1 MRNKRIL
8 SFALAFVCLLA
19 AGIPVMAAEV
29 DCDDV
34 YCFSTGD
41 FSQEEGELKGICITA
56 LPDSDS
62 GTVLLGSRVLRPGD
76 ILAANQINQ
85 MTFAP
90 LRTEENA
97 QAVISYLPIYEN
109 HVAPGATMTLSIRG
123 KEDKAPVAQDIALE
137 TYKNLPKE
145 GTLKVSDPEGGK
157 LIFTVVRQPKRGEV
171 VVNADGTF
179 LYTPKKNKVGVDSFV
194 FTATDE
200 AGNVSREATVTI
212 RLLKPTASQ
221 YTDTLEEDCRFEAEW
236 LKNTGLFE
244 GENINGESCFQPG
257 KTVGRGEFLAVAV
270 KLLELPLEK
279 DARQLQAVRS
289 APQWL
294 RPYVAAAL
302 RSGMLEGLDLESVGY
317 DSPITGHE
325 AAMMLQNV
333 LDLKVS
339 TAAQLNSE
347 GDNATPQEMALACL
361 AENGVKLL
369 GDQALTRR
377 ELAVALYQVKTL
389 SQDAPGMQ
397 VIRSQR

>member
-1 MRNKRIL
+1 MLKKRIFCL
-8 SFALAFVCLLA
+8 ALAAVCLLGA
-19 AGIPVMAAEV
+19 AVPALAAEV

-41 FSQEEGELKGICITA
+41 FSQEEEELKGICITG
-56 LPDSDS
+56 LPDSS
-62 GTVLLGSRVLRPGD
+62 AGTVLLGSRVLRPGD
-76 ILAANQINQ
+76 ILAADQVNQ
-85 MTFAP
+85 MTFSP

-97 QAVISYLPIYEN
+97 QAVISYLPIYET
-109 HVAPGATMTLSIRG
+109 HVAPSATMTLAIRG

-157 LIFTVVRQPKRGEV
+157 LVFTVTRQPKRGEV
-171 VVNADGTF
+171 VVNNDGTF

-221 YTDTLEEDCRFEAEW
+221 YSDTVGEDCRFEAEW

-244 GENINGESCFQPG
+244 GENINGASCFQPG
-257 KTVGRGEFLAVAV
+257 KAVSGGEFLAVAV
-270 KLLELPLEK
+270 KLLELPVEENVQ
-279 DARQLQAVRS
+279 DLQVVRT

-302 RSGMLEGLDLESVGY
+302 RSGVLDGVDLESAGY
-317 DSPITGHE
+317 DSPITGAQ
-325 AAMMLQNV
+325 AAVMLQNV

-339 TAAQLNSE
+339 TAAQLDSE
-347 GDNATPQEMALACL
+347 GGNATQSAIALACL
-361 AENGVKLL
+361 AENGVTLPQ
-369 GDQALTRR
+369 DQALTRR
-377 ELAVALYQVKTL
+377 EMAVALYRVRTL
-389 SQDAPGMQ
+389 AEDAPGMQ
-397 VIRSQR
+397 VIRSQK